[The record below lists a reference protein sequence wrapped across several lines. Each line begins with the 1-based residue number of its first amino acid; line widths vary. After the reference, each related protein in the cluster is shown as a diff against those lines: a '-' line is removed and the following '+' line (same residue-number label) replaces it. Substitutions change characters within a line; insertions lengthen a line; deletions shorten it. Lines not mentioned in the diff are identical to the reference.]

1 MGISPVQLLII
12 LFIVVLIFGGRRLRT
27 LGSDLGEAIKGFR
40 NASKSQDD
48 ARENANPERVV
59 HHEGAHVIETKVK
72 QTDEPKV

>member
-12 LFIVVLIFGGRRLRT
+12 LFIVVLIFGGRRLRN

-40 NASKSQDD
+40 TATKTQDD
-48 ARENANPERVV
+48 ARENAHPERVV
-59 HHEGAHVIETKVK
+59 HHDDADVIEGKVK